1 MDDRE
6 LLRSSIADAL
16 AEICDLKRVHRH
28 VDGLEDL
35 ATELRLRAGE
45 LGWLAIGVSP
55 EAGGLGQGIA
65 GSALLAEELGRRV
78 APGPFIPT
86 LAVAQILDE
95 FAPADIKQAFV
106 AGVISGARGAAIPAE
121 MAAAEGGAKRLLFGD
136 LTGQAPLIA
145 AEGAGGLR
153 LSAPAGSAQAFVA
166 RPGWDRTRRLWDPSF
181 QTEVLCE
188 LPQEARRRL
197 EVIANLLVA
206 ADSLGAMKGVFGQTV
221 EYLKTREQF
230 GVKIGSFQA
239 LKHRAADLAAQI
251 ELNDCLLEQAVEAA
265 GEDEAR
271 AAFWSAACKT
281 SATDAAVLVAQE
293 CLQLHGGIGFTW
305 EYDCHL
311 YLKRA
316 RLNQALVQA
325 NGRLRDRCFDGLAEG
340 AARGE
345 RLMELA
351 S

>member
-35 ATELRLRAGE
+35 ATELRARAGE

-65 GSALLAEELGRRV
+65 GAVLLAEELGRRL

-86 LAVAQILDE
+86 LAAAQILDE
-95 FAPADIKQAFV
+95 FAPADIKQALV
-106 AGVISGARGAAIPAE
+106 PGVISGARGVAIPAE
-121 MAAAEGGAKRLLFGD
+121 VPAAVDGAEGLLLGD
-136 LTGQAPLIA
+136 LTGKAPLLAIA
-145 AEGAGGLR
+145 TPGALR
-153 LSAPAGSAQAFVA
+153 LSTPTGSSRDFIE
-166 RPGWDRTRRLWDPSF
+166 RPGWDRTRRLWDLPS
-181 QTEVLCE
+181 QTEVLCD
-188 LPQEARRRL
+188 LPEQASRRL
-197 EVIANLLVA
+197 EIIANLLAA

-239 LKHRAADLAAQI
+239 LKHRAADITAQI
-251 ELNDCLLEQAVEAA
+251 ELNNCLLEQAVEAA

-271 AAFWSAACKT
+271 AAFWSTACKA
-281 SATDAAVLVAQE
+281 SVTDAAVFVAQE

-316 RLNQALVQA
+316 RLNQALVRD
-325 NGRLRDRCFDGLAEG
+325 NGRLRDRCFDGLAEA